1 MYNDENMLMT
11 DLELVDEQEWED
23 AMRDAYEA
31 MAKMEAPEIVI
42 SDNASEEQVRLVND
56 INWLLNGCDHTLE
69 KPLKLASK
77 VGTIMCEKVVYQNR
91 NLYAERYDMAGDYCE
106 RMLLET
112 VISDDLD
119 MLYGQLINEKY

>member
-1 MYNDENMLMT
+1 MLMT

-31 MAKMEAPEIVI
+31 MCEPEIVI

-56 INWLLNGCDHTLE
+56 INWLLNGCEHTLE

-77 VGTIMCEKVVYQNR
+77 VDTIMCEKVVYQNR
-91 NLYAERYDMAGDYCE
+91 ELYAERYDMAGDYWE
-106 RMLLET
+106 RLLLET
-112 VISDDLD
+112 VISDDLE
-119 MLYGQLINEKY
+119 MLYGQLINEKF

>member
-31 MAKMEAPEIVI
+31 MCEPEIVI

-56 INWLLNGCDHTLE
+56 INWLLNGCEHTLE

-77 VGTIMCEKVVYQNR
+77 VDTIMCEKVVYQNR
-91 NLYAERYDMAGDYCE
+91 ELYAERYDMAGDYWE
-106 RMLLET
+106 RLLLET
-112 VISDDLD
+112 VISNDLE
-119 MLYGQLINEKY
+119 MLYGQLINEKF